1 MKKQQRNILIA
12 VAVLLLLYF
21 WWESTQTTTRV
32 SNGNGN
38 GNKHCTNMCCS
49 GKGDI
54 VSPSTYP
61 ECKCPTTD
69 YIFSNNECVARGV
82 IGCMDATASN
92 FNASATINAP
102 NSCNYIA
109 SPAIPPIVTPPIVT
123 PPNIPQH
130 CTNMCCSHLGN
141 IVSPSAYPECKCP
154 TTDYIFSNNG
164 CVARGVIGCMDATA
178 SNFNAS
184 ATINAPNTCLYGQQS
199 HDCYSNCSTHGGNFT
214 TLNTTDTCGTGNAT
228 AYPNIS
234 PPTCVPSVQ
243 SHFCYTNCGGRTGTN
258 FSSMATNLPCGVGLT
273 ADYPNSSAPN
283 CAVIMS

>member
-38 GNKHCTNMCCS
+38 ENGNGNGNKHCTNMCCS
-49 GKGDI
+49 HLGNI

-102 NSCNYIA
+102 NTCNYGQI
-109 SPAIPPIVTPPIVT
+109 IPNVTPV
-123 PPNIPQH
+123 NIPQ
-130 CTNMCCSHLGN
+130 
-141 IVSPSAYPECKCP
+141 VS
-154 TTDYIFSNNG
+154 
-164 CVARGVIGCMDATA
+164 
-178 SNFNAS
+178 
-184 ATINAPNTCLYGQQS
+184 
-199 HDCYSNCSTHGGNFT
+199 
-214 TLNTTDTCGTGNAT
+214 
-228 AYPNIS
+228 
-234 PPTCVPSVQ
+234 
-243 SHFCYTNCGGRTGTN
+243 SHFCYTNCGGLSGTN

-273 ADYPNSSAPN
+273 ANYPNSSAPN
-283 CAVIMS
+283 CSVIMA

>member
-102 NSCNYIA
+102 NSCNYIV

-123 PPNIPQH
+123 PP
-130 CTNMCCSHLGN
+130 
-141 IVSPSAYPECKCP
+141 IVTPPILTP
-154 TTDYIFSNNG
+154 PILTPPIVTPP
-164 CVARGVIGCMDATA
+164 RGVIGCMDATA

-243 SHFCYTNCGGRTGTN
+243 SHFCYTNCGGLTGTN